1 MIYIS
6 NNFMKKNVKTFLKS
20 AAKDY
25 IVRSVNP
32 PIVRASTILFK
43 TMQEL
48 RKHQKNIAKGK
59 DVSHWDYGRQ
69 GSQTTIQ
76 LQKILKELEQAH
88 YVFLTQTGFSSV
100 ALAIM
105 SVCRPGDEI
114 VISDCVYRPTQKLTS
129 QLLKEFNINAI
140 WYNPNSLEDIK
151 NKVTKKTKL
160 IYVENP
166 GSNTFEF
173 QDLGKIVAFAKR
185 KNIYTAIDNTWGTA
199 YYLKPIKLGFDMSIV
214 SATKYYSGHA
224 DVMAGSLAVSKKVYK
239 KVWWY
244 NHLSG
249 YRLSSDDAYL
259 VIRGLRTLDI
269 RLEKHQENTKKVI
282 KWMSRQKK
290 IVKILYPY
298 KPSSTSYKLWKK
310 YYSGASGLLSIIIN
324 SKSKS
329 SVYKFVNS
337 LELFGIGYSWGG
349 FESLAVY
356 NDPVEMG
363 DRQFFKLEKNQHLIR
378 IHIGLEDPNDLIN
391 DLKKSLKFVK

>member
-1 MIYIS
+1 MANS
-6 NNFMKKNVKTFLKS
+6 PKTFLKH
-20 AAKDY
+20 AAKG
-25 IVRSVNP
+25 IQSRSVNP
-32 PIVRASTILFK
+32 AIIRASTILFK
-43 TMQEL
+43 TIQEL
-48 RKHQKNIAKGK
+48 RKHQKDITKGK
-59 DVSHWDYGRQ
+59 SVAFWDYGRQ

-76 LQKILKELEQAH
+76 LQNLLKKLELAH
-88 YVFLTQTGFSSV
+88 HVFLTQTGFASV

-114 VISDCVYRPTQKLTS
+114 VISDCVYRPTRKLVN
-129 QLLKEFNINAI
+129 QLLVEFNIKDI
-140 WYNPNSLEDIK
+140 WYDPNSFEDLK

-173 QDLGKIVAFAKR
+173 QDLGKITAFAKR

-244 NHLSG
+244 NHVSG

-269 RLEKHQENTKKVI
+269 RLEKHQENTIKVI
-282 KWMSRQKK
+282 KWMAQQKK
-290 IVKILYPY
+290 IAKILYPY
-298 KPSSTSYKLWKK
+298 KPSSASYKLWKK

-324 SKSKS
+324 SRSKT
-329 SVYKFVNS
+329 SVYKFINS

-349 FESLAVY
+349 FESLVVY

-363 DRQFFKLEKNQHLIR
+363 DRRFFKLEKNQHLIR

-391 DLKKSLKFVK
+391 DLKRSLKFVK

>member
-1 MIYIS
+1 MARS
-6 NNFMKKNVKTFLKS
+6 TKTYLKL
-20 AAKDY
+20 AGKDY
-25 IVRSVNP
+25 ISRSVNP

-48 RKHQKNIAKGK
+48 RKHQNNISKGK
-59 DVSHWDYGRQ
+59 DVAYWDYGRQ
-69 GSQTTIQ
+69 GSQTTIH

-88 YVFLTQTGFSSV
+88 HVFLTQTGFGAV

-129 QLLKEFNINAI
+129 QLLKEFNINTI
-140 WYNPNSLEDIK
+140 WYNPNSFQDLK

-166 GSNTFEF
+166 GSNSFEF
-173 QDLGKIVAFAKR
+173 QDLGKITAFAKR

-199 YYLKPIKLGFDMSIV
+199 YYLKPIKIGFDMSIV

-249 YRLSSDDAYL
+249 HRLSADDAYL

-269 RLEKHQENTKKVI
+269 RLEKHQENTIKVI
-282 KWMSRQKK
+282 KWMTQQKK
-290 IVKILYPY
+290 ISKILYPY

-310 YYSGASGLLSIIIN
+310 YYSGSSGLLSIVIN

-329 SVYKFVNS
+329 SVYKFINS

-363 DRQFFKLEKNQHLIR
+363 NRQFFKLEKNQHLVR
-378 IHIGLEDPNDLIN
+378 IHIGLEDPKDLIN
-391 DLKKSLKFVK
+391 DIKKSLKFVK